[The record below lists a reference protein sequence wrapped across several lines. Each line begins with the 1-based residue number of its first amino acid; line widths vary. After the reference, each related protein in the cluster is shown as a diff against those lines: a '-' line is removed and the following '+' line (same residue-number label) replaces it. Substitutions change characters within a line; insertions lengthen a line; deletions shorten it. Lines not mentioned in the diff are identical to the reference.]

1 MTTDPAIVLKQATGA
16 ELVSVIPELAR
27 LRIRVFREYPYL
39 YDGTWEYEEK
49 YLRTYI
55 ESGAAIAI
63 LALDGSRIV
72 GASTGVPMVHETAEF
87 KKPLVEAGYDP
98 ARIFYCGESVLLPA
112 YRGRGLYKAFI
123 LGREA
128 HARNCAPE
136 GFNYCCFC
144 AVERDGNH
152 PLRPDGY
159 RPLDAVW
166 RHFGYEKRPDLLTRF
181 RWKDIDQPRETAKPM
196 TFWIKPLL

>member
-1 MTTDPAIVLKQATGA
+1 MTTDPAIALKQVTGA
-16 ELVSVIPELAR
+16 ELASVIPELAR
-27 LRIRVFREYPYL
+27 LRIQVFREFPYL

-63 LALDGSRIV
+63 LALDGARIV
-72 GASTGVPMVHETAEF
+72 GASTGVPMAHETAEF
-87 KKPLVEAGYDP
+87 KKPFVEAGYDP

-112 YRGRGLYKAFI
+112 YRGKGLYKAFI
-123 LGREA
+123 RGREA
-128 HARNCAPE
+128 YARTCPG
-136 GFNYCCFC
+136 GFDYCCFC

-152 PLRPDGY
+152 PLRPDDY

-166 RHFGYEKRPDLLTRF
+166 RYFGYEKRPDLLTQL

-196 TFWIKPLL
+196 AFWIKPLS